1 MMTKM
6 GHERAMTTE
15 KQPAFELLDL
25 IATIGAGG
33 SGAILGRETEDL
45 DLNLVRFADGGG
57 VGAHVNREV
66 DVVLVAL
73 SGAGIVRIGDEE
85 VPLVAGNALLIPKN
99 TERSIRSQDDGEF
112 AYLTVHRRRA
122 RLMPGPR
129 RDRRS

>member
-1 MMTKM
+1 M
-6 GHERAMTTE
+6 GHEPEMTTE

-25 IATIGAGG
+25 AATIAAGG

-57 VGAHVNREV
+57 VGAHINREV

-73 SGAGIVRIGDEE
+73 SGSGIVRIDNED
-85 VPLVAGNALLIPKN
+85 VPIVAGNALIIPKN
-99 TERSIRSQDDGEF
+99 TERAIRSQNDGEF

-129 RDRRS
+129 RGQRL